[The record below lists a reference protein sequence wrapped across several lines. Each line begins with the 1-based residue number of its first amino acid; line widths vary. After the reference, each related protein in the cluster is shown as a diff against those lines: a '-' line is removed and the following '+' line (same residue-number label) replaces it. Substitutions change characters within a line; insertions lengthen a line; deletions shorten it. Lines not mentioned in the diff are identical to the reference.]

1 MNLRSW
7 SLLAAACALGAQ
19 ATQTPPSAAAEA
31 TSAPSPAAY
40 SGSVREARV
49 RLRELAESAQHEQA
63 AAFAESVLVAPTWS
77 AAAEREQAEFWFAV
91 GVARGVAQAYPQ
103 AADAAHAARGLSGS
117 SELGLSSAY
126 NAGAFRLVHAERL
139 RQDIPQ
145 IRERLKLP
153 PLAPSAQGVPQ
164 LGGAPQGPVGQETAS
179 DPIQLARG
187 AYLAARADLIERWR
201 AGPDADTCANLELV
215 VRRLRELDELER
227 QNEEQQNESSEREN
241 KDQKQDPQQQEKQDP
256 NQQQDEQQQ
265 DEQKGEQDP
274 KEQQD
279 KPENSEQDAKDEQ
292 KQNEESKPE
301 SEQDKQDQQGEQQ
314 PPKEGADPAQE
325 QEQRVLTPE
334 EVQRLLQQ
342 LDKIEDQAA
351 QVQAALRRAKRVPV
365 KKDW

>member
-1 MNLRSW
+1 MNLRNL

-19 ATQTPPSAAAEA
+19 TPQTP
-31 TSAPSPAAY
+31 APNPAAY
-40 SGSVREARV
+40 AGTVREARA
-49 RLRELAESAQHEQA
+49 RLRELAESAQHEEA
-63 AAFAESVLVAPTWS
+63 AAFAESVLAAPTWS
-77 AAAEREQAEFWFAV
+77 TAAESERAEFWFAV
-91 GVARGVAQAYPQ
+91 GVARGAAQAYPQ

-117 SELGLSSAY
+117 NELGLASAY
-126 NAGAFRLVHAERL
+126 NAGAFRLAHAEQL
-139 RQDIPQ
+139 RREIPQ

-153 PLAPSAQGVPQ
+153 PVAAPGSAQ

-179 DPIQLARG
+179 DPIAVARG

-227 QNEEQQNESSEREN
+227 QNEEQQNESSERQN
-241 KDQKQDPQQQEKQDP
+241 KDQKQDPQQQDKQDP
-256 NQQQDEQQQ
+256 NQQQDEPQN

-274 KEQQD
+274 KQQD
-279 KPENSEQDAKDEQ
+279 KPEDSKQDEKDEQ
-292 KQNEESKPE
+292 KQESKPE
-301 SEQDKQDQQGEQQ
+301 SEQEKQDKQDEQQ
-314 PPKEGADPAQE
+314 PPKDGADPAQE
-325 QEQRVLTPE
+325 QEQRTLTPE

>member
-7 SLLAAACALGAQ
+7 SLLAAACALGAR
-19 ATQTPPSAAAEA
+19 APQTPPSDAQ
-31 TSAPSPAAY
+31 SAPSPSAY
-40 SGSVREARV
+40 SGSVRDARA

-63 AAFAESVLVAPTWS
+63 AAFAESVLAAPTWS
-77 AAAEREQAEFWFAV
+77 VAAEREQAEFWFAV
-91 GVARGVAQAYPQ
+91 GVARGAAQAYPQ

-117 SELGLSSAY
+117 SELGLSSGY

-153 PLAPSAQGVPQ
+153 PLAPSAQGIPQ
-164 LGGAPQGPVGQETAS
+164 PGGAPQGPVGQETAS
-179 DPIQLARG
+179 DPIAVARG

-201 AGPDADTCANLELV
+201 AGPDADTCANLELI

-241 KDQKQDPQQQEKQDP
+241 KDQKKDPQQQDKQDP
-256 NQQQDEQQQ
+256 SQQQDQQQ
-265 DEQKGEQDP
+265 NEEQKDEQDP

-279 KPENSEQDAKDEQ
+279 KPEDSEQDAKDEQ

-301 SEQDKQDQQGEQQ
+301 SEQDKQEQQGEQQ
-314 PPKEGADPAQE
+314 PPKDGADPAQE

>member
-1 MNLRSW
+1 MNLRTW

-19 ATQTPPSAAAEA
+19 APQTPPAAAADA

-63 AAFAESVLVAPTWS
+63 AAFAESVLAAPTWS
-77 AAAEREQAEFWFAV
+77 AASERERAEFWFAV
-91 GVARGVAQAYPQ
+91 GVARGAAQAYPQ
-103 AADAAHAARGLSGS
+103 AAEAAHAARGLSGS
-117 SELGLSSAY
+117 SELGFSSAY
-126 NAGAFRLVHAERL
+126 NAGAFRLAHAERL

-179 DPIQLARG
+179 DPIAVARG

-241 KDQKQDPQQQEKQDP
+241 KDQKKDPQQQEKQDP
-256 NQQQDEQQQ
+256 SQQQDQQQ
-265 DEQKGEQDP
+265 NEEQKDEQDP

-279 KPENSEQDAKDEQ
+279 KPEDSKQDAKDEQ
-292 KQNEESKPE
+292 KEESKPE
-301 SEQDKQDQQGEQQ
+301 SEQDKQEPKDQQQ
-314 PPKEGADPAQE
+314 PPKDGADPAQE

>member
-7 SLLAAACALGAQ
+7 SLFAAACALGAQ
-19 ATQTPPSAAAEA
+19 APQ
-31 TSAPSPAAY
+31 APADGAPAPTAY
-40 SGSVREARV
+40 SGSLREARV
-49 RLRELAESAQHEQA
+49 RLRELAEAAQHEQA
-63 AAFAESVLVAPTWS
+63 AAFAESAFAAPAWG
-77 AAAEREQAEFWFAV
+77 AASEREQAEFWFAV
-91 GVARGVAQAYPQ
+91 GVARGAAQAYPQ

-117 SELGLSSAY
+117 NELGLASAF

-153 PLAPSAQGVPQ
+153 PLAASANPQ

-179 DPIQLARG
+179 DPIQVARG

-201 AGPDADTCANLELV
+201 AGPDADTCANLELI

-227 QNEEQQNESSEREN
+227 QNEEQQNESSERQN
-241 KDQKQDPQQQEKQDP
+241 KDQKQDPQQQDKQDP
-256 NQQQDEQQQ
+256 NQQQDQQQ
-265 DEQKGEQDP
+265 NEEQKGEQDP

-279 KPENSEQDAKDEQ
+279 KPEDSKKDEKDEQ
-292 KQNEESKPE
+292 KQDSKPE
-301 SEQDKQDQQGEQQ
+301 SEQDKQEQQEQQEQQ
-314 PPKEGADPAQE
+314 PPKEGADPAKE

>member
-19 ATQTPPSAAAEA
+19 APQTPPSDAQ
-31 TSAPSPAAY
+31 TAPSPAAY
-40 SGSVREARV
+40 SGSVRDARG
-49 RLRELAESAQHEQA
+49 RLRELAEAAQHDEA
-63 AAFAESVLVAPTWS
+63 AAFAERVFVAPAWS
-77 AAAEREQAEFWFAV
+77 VAAEREQAEFWFAV
-91 GVARGVAQAYPQ
+91 GVARGAAQAYPQ

-126 NAGAFRLVHAERL
+126 NAGAFRLAHAERL

-179 DPIQLARG
+179 DPIAVARG

-241 KDQKQDPQQQEKQDP
+241 KDQKQDPQHQDKQDP
-256 NQQQDEQQQ
+256 NQQQDQQQ
-265 DEQKGEQDP
+265 NEEQKDEQDP

-279 KPENSEQDAKDEQ
+279 KPEDSEQEAKDEQ
-292 KQNEESKPE
+292 KEEPKPE
-301 SEQDKQDQQGEQQ
+301 SEQDKEEQKDEQQ